1 MSMKKHF
8 WILALF
14 FPLTLA
20 GCETMGGVTSWFG
33 DEDAQAEI
41 ADDEEAAP
49 KFVTVTV
56 KDRYGFRIKDPMGQ
70 RTTGGHCGIW
80 KDQAENTQG
89 ACCWNNRGECGC
101 PCPDS

>member
-1 MSMKKHF
+1 MKKRL

-14 FPLTLA
+14 LPLALA
-20 GCETMGGVTSWFG
+20 GCETTDTIASWFD
-33 DEDAQAEI
+33 DEDAQIETANAE
-41 ADDEEAAP
+41 ESAP

-80 KDQAENTQG
+80 KDQAEDTQG
-89 ACCWNNRGECGC
+89 RCCWNNRGDCAC
-101 PCPDS
+101 PCTE